1 VYIKYIPFT
10 CFTTLF
16 NHLAR
21 NTNIPVHTF
30 IFRVY
35 QIYTLLYFKS
45 STCENTFDN
54 CISYSYDNRNEPALV
69 NGLAAVAR
77 HSSTSKSPS
86 TRAAERKRR
95 GSGKGLVLTKFCR
108 NLARISPE
116 FWIFAKS
123 KNRTPTMPGRQHGRS
138 LWYILTRQYRFLER

>member
-1 VYIKYIPFT
+1 MICSNTTTMCNDADGSALYDVSGVHCIKQRHDLRDRDWMRFKVRFLLHYFSS
-10 CFTTLF
+10 
-16 NHLAR
+16 N
-21 NTNIPVHTF
+21 N
-30 IFRVY
+30 
-35 QIYTLLYFKS
+35 LYFKS

-108 NLARISPE
+108 NFAGIL
-116 FWIFAKS
+116 AKS
-123 KNRTPTMPGRQHGRS
+123 SGSAKLQS
-138 LWYILTRQYRFLER
+138 KLQ